1 MAKILIIDDD
11 SEFLDMLNLLMQR
24 SGHQTALSAD
34 GPDGLAKAKADPPDL
49 AIVDVMMPDMTGY
62 EVVRQLRAD
71 PSTASLP
78 IIILTA
84 RGQPVDRQAALDAG
98 ADEYMSKPVTMAD
111 LAERVEE
118 LLGKPVSARSP
129 LLKGAFVMLSLRG
142 GVGVTTLATNLA
154 ATLAQTGDK
163 AACLL
168 DLCPSSGHAALQL
181 GLRPEPNW
189 SDLVGVGGIDAG
201 TVDAHLLQ
209 HGSGLQVLASPVVP
223 IVGQQGVVSRS
234 VAQAMLSALQQEFS
248 IVVVDAPSVLD
259 EAAMA
264 AVEMALAVALVV
276 TVESP
281 SIQTALGT
289 LRALKRWLPKCYT
302 VINQVSPGAQLPV
315 EAIERTLKRPIM
327 GVIPFDPAQAQALAQ
342 GAPQAIRDPASPLAQ
357 GVQQLAQNLVQVVGK
372 SLAGS

>member
-1 MAKILIIDDD
+1 
-11 SEFLDMLNLLMQR
+11 MQR
-24 SGHQTALSAD
+24 SGHQTTLSAD
-34 GPDGLAKAKADPPDL
+34 GPDGLAKAKVDPPDL
-49 AIVDVMMPDMTGY
+49 AIIDVMMPDMTGY

-118 LLGKPVSARSP
+118 LLDKPVSARSP

-142 GVGVTTLATNLA
+142 GVGGTTLATNLA
-154 ATLAQTGDK
+154 ATLAQAGDK

-189 SDLVGVGGIDAG
+189 SDLVGAGGIDAG
-201 TVDAHLLQ
+201 TVGAHLLQ

-223 IVGQQGVVSRS
+223 VVGQRGVSRPI
-234 VAQAMLSALQQEFS
+234 AQAMLSALQQKFS

-259 EAAMA
+259 EAAMT

-289 LRALKRWLPKCYT
+289 LRALKRWLPKCYI
-302 VINQVSPGAQLPV
+302 VINQVSPGAQPPV
-315 EAIERTLKRPIM
+315 EAIERTLKRPII

-342 GAPQAIRDPASPLAQ
+342 GAPQAVRDPASPLAQ